1 MAEVI
6 VYHFWDL
13 VVTTL
18 TFPFGALSDSTSF
31 GGSQLLCCKNSDS
44 LSCQSF
50 PSWILDENVTLA
62 SSLTETSWEILSHNY
77 LAKLLLNFLIHRNC
91 NAASFRVI
99 CYVIHTTAEARGG
112 RHPSL
117 DEYKQFAV
125 RSKGIRTLWTLKI
138 SQLKL
143 HFRTK
148 PHAKKKLLRMQSKL
162 SRTGTVKGKR
172 VQLKTGEVTRDRR
185 FQKVSFHS
193 VFLKQIIFEA

>member
-13 VVTTL
+13 VLTTL
-18 TFPFGALSDSTSF
+18 TFPFGALSDSTSS
-31 GGSQLLCCKNSDS
+31 GESQLLCLRIQTACHVS
-44 LSCQSF
+44 LS
-50 PSWILDENVTLA
+50 PVESWDENIALA

-77 LAKLLLNFLIHRNC
+77 LAKLLLNFLIHRNW

-99 CYVIHTTAEARGG
+99 CYVIHTAEARRG

-148 PHAKKKLLRMQSKL
+148 PHAKKKLLWMQSKL
-162 SRTGTVKGKR
+162 SRTGIVKGKQ
-172 VQLKTGEVTRDRR
+172 VQLKTGEVNRDRR